1 MELVFKESFARDL
14 RAVTQKSVLHR
25 IREVIDAVANAND
38 LQSVPNLRKL
48 NDPGNYYRIRV
59 GDYRLGI
66 NRGPVQVF
74 TLFSLNVCQRR
85 RKRRPVWPTSEGAKK
100 SLRPVRKEAVE
111 ILHRKANCKN
121 PGLRPER
128 PVHISVKGRRRKLKE
143 RARFCTGRT
152 GARRLHCPKP
162 V

>member
-66 NRGPVQVF
+66 KVEKNEVTFIRCLNRRDIYRYFP
-74 TLFSLNVCQRR
+74 
-85 RKRRPVWPTSEGAKK
+85 
-100 SLRPVRKEAVE
+100 
-111 ILHRKANCKN
+111 
-121 PGLRPER
+121 
-128 PVHISVKGRRRKLKE
+128 
-143 RARFCTGRT
+143 
-152 GARRLHCPKP
+152 
-162 V
+162 